1 MLTYL
6 SSVLNIRIDPSPS
19 IIVFRIW
26 KKHIFSP
33 VVATFT
39 GWNKVLFFFQSPSEP
54 PCGVCTWVYSLVLA
68 AWAWQLFKEGAM
80 YTRWAIFNWID
91 LAWLQT
97 DILEAQTQISC
108 QSETVIEQPGSLSQ
122 PCLKA
127 RKWGALGVKDL
138 IKGANGLSRLQ
149 GEESILHCRPCRVR
163 H

>member
-1 MLTYL
+1 M
-6 SSVLNIRIDPSPS
+6 
-19 IIVFRIW
+19 
-26 KKHIFSP
+26 
-33 VVATFT
+33 
-39 GWNKVLFFFQSPSEP
+39 FFFQSPSEP

-68 AWAWQLFKEGAM
+68 ARAWQLFKEGVM
-80 YTRWAIFNWID
+80 YTQWAIFNWID

-138 IKGANGLSRLQ
+138 TKGANGLPRLQ
-149 GEESILHCRPCRVR
+149 GEQTKCLSCRYLKKFHILEAETLLKLLKEEQSLASKQITQVNQP
-163 H
+163 